1 MTIDSEIASVIEDL
15 LRYPESSI
23 FFVGAGAG
31 IPSPTNLPGGADV
44 SNHLLYHLCEGIPEA
59 FDSYFGTGTPAL
71 GAAPTPLLSPLND
84 IALAYGLDH
93 LVTSSI
99 RFETLLYCGWL
110 KVGDRFL
117 DTLDCLH
124 LGYPNVYHK
133 FAARFLEL
141 GGTVITTNF
150 DTNIEDA
157 LSPAASVSVIPD
169 WPDSASARSTLFKLH
184 GSLSSTSRQVPK
196 SKLGATLRRVMAPPR
211 DGQLALRH
219 LLEKAERVVFI
230 GYSFSD
236 HFDITSVLR
245 EASFRHPIIVLEY
258 DSTPARVDPTSY
270 LSRKL
275 SHILTGHRPLV
286 YLCDANI
293 FFSAHIPLLVGV
305 APSGPSALE
314 QLTVPIKAI
323 PLWQRSQ
330 ILAELLIFLGYYG
343 RASALLSSSKPPAS
357 APREEHA
364 RHCLLTADVLSD
376 TRSSDTIALLVD
388 GLQHLQKFPLLDFK
402 HHLLRVQL
410 EVALAREHLRH
421 RHFIRALLRYAL
433 LDVRTYAL
441 MRTARTYEERE
452 NVLEISQI
460 IQTYSRLIPGSS
472 LWKALQPVRA
482 HSNLKRTAVA
492 PDVALIELLS
502 SPPSSVDETISV
514 RLVLAFELMNL
525 VAAYMILRDSVVESD
540 VQRAVFLAD
549 SLKSS
554 IGKVSARLKLA
565 MLELAREGFGDA
577 AKTIDE
583 AIRFTLCSGRHPTF
597 RLLIARRLCRFLA
610 VSTSSSLHYFVF
622 DARRAIASLAHLML
636 KRSLQ

>member
-1 MTIDSEIASVIEDL
+1 MTVDSEIASVIEDL
-15 LRYPESSI
+15 LRYPELSI
-23 FFVGAGAG
+23 LFVGAGAG

-84 IALAYGLDH
+84 VALAYGLDH
-93 LVTSSI
+93 LVASSI

-117 DTLDCLH
+117 NALDCLH
-124 LGYPNVYHK
+124 LGCPNVYHK

-150 DTNIEDA
+150 DTHIEKA
-157 LSPAASVSVIPD
+157 LSPAARVSVIPD
-169 WPDSASARSTLFKLH
+169 WPDSASACSTLFKLH
-184 GSLSSTSRQVPK
+184 GSLSSSSCPVPK

-211 DGQLALRH
+211 DGQLALRR
-219 LLEKAERVVFI
+219 LLERAVRVVFV

-258 DSTPARVDPTSY
+258 GSAPARVDPTSY
-270 LSRKL
+270 LSLKL
-275 SHILTGHRPLV
+275 SHLLTGHRPLV
-286 YLCDANI
+286 YLCDAHV
-293 FFSAHIPLLVGV
+293 FFSAHIPLLGV

-314 QLTVPIKAI
+314 QLAGSIKAI
-323 PLWQRSQ
+323 ALWQRSQ

-343 RASALLSSSKPPAS
+343 RASALLASSKPPVS
-357 APREEHA
+357 AFREELA

-376 TRSSDTIALLVD
+376 TRSQDTIALLVD
-388 GLQHLQKFPLLDFK
+388 GLRYLQKFSLLDFE

-410 EVALAREHLRH
+410 ELALAREHLRH
-421 RHFIRALLRYAL
+421 RHFTRALLRYAL
-433 LDVRTYAL
+433 LDVRTYVL
-441 MRTARTYEERE
+441 MRTARTDEERE

-460 IQTYSRLIPGSS
+460 VQTYSGLIPGSS
-472 LWKALQPVRA
+472 LWKALQPVRPR
-482 HSNLKRTAVA
+482 STLKRTAVA
-492 PDVALIELLS
+492 PDVALLELLR

-514 RLVLAFELMNL
+514 RLVLALELMNL
-525 VAAYMILRDSVVESD
+525 VAAYMILRDSVRESD
-540 VQRAVFLAD
+540 VQRAVLLAD
-549 SLKSS
+549 SLKSC

-565 MLELAREGFGDA
+565 RLELARQGFVDA
-577 AKTIDE
+577 AKTVDE
-583 AIRFTLCSGRHPTF
+583 AIRFTIESGRLPTF
-597 RLLIARRLCRFLA
+597 RLLIARRLCRLLA
-610 VSTSSSLHYFVF
+610 VSTTSSSRYFVF
-622 DARRAIASLAHLML
+622 GAKRVVVSLAHLML
-636 KRSLQ
+636 MRSLQ